1 MDNTEDKYQQNL
13 QSLER
18 DELLLRLVEV
28 EKSKEDMY
36 NFIFNV
42 FVDPIDNFYV
52 SKNHI
57 DVSCRLEEP
66 CSYLSINAKFVN
78 MLLDDISEMLH
89 YLPSEHPLREK
100 FSLKKEKN
108 ENVPPIKLPAREEL
122 KVGGI
127 GWEVLEL
134 QRILKKQGCYGGPID
149 GEFGLRTLNSVKLFQ
164 GQKDLIQS
172 GVVDQ
177 ALWKLLYEV

>member
-1 MDNTEDKYQQNL
+1 
-13 QSLER
+13 
-18 DELLLRLVEV
+18 
-28 EKSKEDMY
+28 
-36 NFIFNV
+36 
-42 FVDPIDNFYV
+42 
-52 SKNHI
+52 
-57 DVSCRLEEP
+57 
-66 CSYLSINAKFVN
+66 
-78 MLLDDISEMLH
+78 MLLIGFIIVASALSLFDRLFCGGFDLAVSEMLH

-108 ENVPPIKLPAREEL
+108 ENIPPIKLPAREEL

-127 GWEVLEL
+127 GWEVMEL